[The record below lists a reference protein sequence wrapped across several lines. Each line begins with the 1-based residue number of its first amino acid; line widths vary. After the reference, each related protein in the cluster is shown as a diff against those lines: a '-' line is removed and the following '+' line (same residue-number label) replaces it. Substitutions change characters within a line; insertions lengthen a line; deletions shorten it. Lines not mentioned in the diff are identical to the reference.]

1 MMSLKE
7 YEHFKFR
14 LGEIIR
20 LASAID
26 YEHDKGSEQRWRDVL
41 ARLADDRF
49 NVVVAGRFN
58 RGKSTL
64 MNALLGMYRL
74 PTGIMPLTSVITT
87 VRYGTSERVV
97 IEYEGSRLR
106 GETSLA
112 ELPEYVTEKG
122 NPGNRRHIRSAE
134 IQLPAEILRR
144 GFYFVDTPG
153 LGSAIFE
160 NSETTERFI
169 PEIDV
174 LILVSG
180 YESPLTEEEVRF
192 LSQASRSARAAF
204 VVLNKQDTVSPELRG
219 EVLQYVD
226 RVVSE
231 VLNGSGRKP
240 FSLSAREGL
249 EAKLA
254 NDFDRLRASGVL
266 DFEQELVGFLTS
278 QKSGLF
284 LDSMC
289 DRILAEL
296 SASSRTELL
305 EASNKVLVL
314 KQEVRTNLENHAS
327 AQPPT
332 VTPNIRPGVPAAPD
346 VGATRWRP
354 QRRLQTNSLC
364 EICARV
370 FKQLLE
376 FLRHYQYELST
387 RPDVQKRHAENGG
400 FCALHTWHYEQ
411 IASPHGVCTSYPA
424 LLSRM
429 AENLR
434 RAAQLK
440 ATAGE
445 MDKAV
450 PVLHCPACEVRWRAE
465 DEAVQALIARRLKSG
480 SLNRMALS
488 LLCLPHLEL
497 VLARNTDD
505 EELRR
510 YLLEYEADLLERTAE
525 DMQRYAIRHDGLR
538 RALTSAEERNAYLQG
553 LQMLV
558 GHKAVNAV
566 YVVRDIL

>member
-7 YEHFKFR
+7 YEQFKFR

-20 LASAID
+20 LAGAID
-26 YEHDKGSEQRWRDVL
+26 YEHDKCLEQRWRDVL

-64 MNALLGMYRL
+64 MNALLGMDRL

-87 VRYGTSERVV
+87 VRYGTSERVLL
-97 IEYEGSRLR
+97 EYEGNRLR
-106 GETSLA
+106 SETSLA

-122 NPGNRRHIRSAE
+122 NPGNRKHIRLAE

-169 PEIDV
+169 PDIDV

-192 LSQASRSARAAF
+192 LSRASSSVRAVF
-204 VVLNKQDTVSPELRG
+204 VVMNKQDTVAPEFRG
-219 EVLQYVD
+219 DVLQYVE

-231 VLNGSGRKP
+231 VLNGSARRP

-249 EAKLA
+249 DAKLA
-254 NDFDRLRASGVL
+254 NDLDRLRASGVL
-266 DFEQELVGFLTS
+266 DFERELFDFLTA

-296 SASSRTELL
+296 SAFSLPELL
-305 EASNKVLVL
+305 EASNNVLAL
-314 KQEVRTNLENHAS
+314 KQEVRAILDSQENLELPSMSSNTRS
-327 AQPPT
+327 RGLGET
-332 VTPNIRPGVPAAPD
+332 EVV
-346 VGATRWRP
+346 ATSWRP
-354 QRRLQTNSLC
+354 QRRLQSNSLC

-370 FKQLLE
+370 FRQLLE

-387 RPDVQKRHAENGG
+387 RPDVQRRHAENGG

-429 AENLR
+429 AESLR
-434 RAAQLK
+434 RAAQQK

-445 MDKAV
+445 MDGAV
-450 PVLHCPACEVRWRAE
+450 PALHCPACEVRWKAE
-465 DEAVQALIARRLKSG
+465 DEAVQALFARRLKLG

-488 LLCLPHLEL
+488 PLCLPHLHL
-497 VLARNTDD
+497 VLANNAGD

-525 DMQRYAIRHDGLR
+525 DMQRYAIRHEGLR

>member
-7 YEHFKFR
+7 YEQFKFR

-64 MNALLGMYRL
+64 MNALLGMDRL

-97 IEYEGSRLR
+97 LEYEGHTLR
-106 GETSLA
+106 SETSLA

-134 IQLPAEILRR
+134 IQLPAEVLRR

-192 LSQASRSARAAF
+192 LSQASHYARAVF
-204 VVLNKQDTVSPELRG
+204 VVLNKQDTVSAESRAD
-219 EVLQYVD
+219 VLEYVE

-249 EAKLA
+249 EAKLG
-254 NDFDRLRASGVL
+254 NDLDRLRASGIL
-266 DFEQELVGFLTS
+266 DFEQELVDFLTA

-296 SASSRTELL
+296 SESSRPEASSQ
-305 EASNKVLVL
+305 VLAL
-314 KQEVRTNLENHAS
+314 KQEVRAS
-327 AQPPT
+327 VDYEVNAQ
-332 VTPNIRPGVPAAPD
+332 APS
-346 VGATRWRP
+346 VSSNFRSGPFGETEIVAKSWRP
-354 QRRLQTNSLC
+354 QRRLQSNSVC

-387 RPDVQKRHAENGG
+387 RPDVQKRHAGNGG

-424 LLSRM
+424 LLSQI
-429 AENLR
+429 ADSLR
-434 RAAQLK
+434 RAAHRD

-445 MDKAV
+445 MAGEV
-450 PVLHCPACEVRWRAE
+450 PVLHCPACEVRWKAE
-465 DEAVQALIARRLKSG
+465 DEAVQGLITRRMKSG

-488 LLCLPHLEL
+488 PLCLPHLHL
-497 VLARNTDD
+497 VLARSTDD
-505 EELRR
+505 VELRR
-510 YLLEYEADLLERTAE
+510 YLLEYEADMLERTAE